1 MFMAHL
7 RVGDEKV
14 RERERER
21 EMRKLF
27 TRVKNAVVKKNT
39 GQPFTTLLS
48 SVAKSLAK
56 YFCLV
61 NNLPMTNLLG

>member
-21 EMRKLF
+21 EMRKLL
-27 TRVKNAVVKKNT
+27 TRVKNAVVKKKHWPTIYNFVVFRSQKF
-39 GQPFTTLLS
+39 GKIF
-48 SVAKSLAK
+48 
-56 YFCLV
+56 
-61 NNLPMTNLLG
+61 LLGQ